1 MNDRTYVIRLEGLN
15 TGSKGLSKRQTKGR
29 KNAGVRDGLTKSNGA
44 GKKTFETLLVSNI
57 IESIRKKEFEKSVSM
72 GERCCSQ
79 KY

>member
-29 KNAGVRDGLTKSNGA
+29 KKAGVRDGLTKTNGA

-57 IESIRKKEFEKSVSM
+57 IESIRKKGV
-72 GERCCSQ
+72 
-79 KY
+79 